1 MKNNH
6 GYYIIL
12 YGIIIIST
20 SNVRGWYDGCVIRFD
35 SKEGLVGNFHAW
47 KRIIGGFSVGGVNWT
62 LDGVGT
68 WVSCGILA

>member
-1 MKNNH
+1 M
-6 GYYIIL
+6 
-12 YGIIIIST
+12 
-20 SNVRGWYDGCVIRFD
+20 IRFD